1 MQAEA
6 NDARVLRAAR
16 AAFAEFGWD
25 APVSVIA
32 KRAGVGMGSLY
43 RRYPTK
49 DDLARHV
56 QVDGLDRWTA
66 LVEGAAER
74 LGPWDAL
81 VSALRAALTQGGEV
95 SMLPVIGGRFASSP
109 EVDAAS
115 ARLEHALG
123 ALVRRAVDEGFLR
136 PDVTLADLVLLLQLL
151 GNAAARLTGP
161 GGRTA
166 GPLPGPH
173 PGGPAR
179 ACGRT
184 AGRSRPAV
192 AGTPVVLER
201 PGGCGHGRCRTRP
214 ALRPSSHSRWSALLA
229 LMSRI
234 ICWSDSRLSVR

>member
-1 MQAEA
+1 MPTPSRTPAGRPRGRQVQAEA

-151 GNAAARLTGP
+151 GSRLPGSPDRVDELRARYLDLTLAALRAP
-161 GGRTA
+161 AA
-166 GPLPGPH
+166 GPLA
-173 PGGPAR
+173 GPAPQWPELLSFWNVR
-179 ACGRT
+179 EDADT
-184 AGRSRPAV
+184 DAAGPDQ
-192 AGTPVVLER
+192 P
-201 PGGCGHGRCRTRP
+201 
-214 ALRPSSHSRWSALLA
+214 
-229 LMSRI
+229 
-234 ICWSDSRLSVR
+234 